1 MWLEQWDALGK
12 SLAVALATQDGHLH
26 RGNLAVPGGPLGE
39 GGAFLC
45 RDCHLVVTSETLSPL
60 KATLSPRLCWEGAGR
75 N

>member
-1 MWLEQWDALGK
+1 MWLEQRAALAK
-12 SLAVALATQDGHLH
+12 SLMVSLATQGGHLH
-26 RGNLAVPGGPLGE
+26 RGNLAVPGGPLWE

-60 KATLSPRLCWEGAGR
+60 IATLSPRLHWEGAGR